1 MDEHEILDLKSQV
14 DRETAANEA
23 EHNSFKRRLN
33 ALEAAE
39 KERTEMLLA
48 IQSLGDAVKNVST
61 KVGEIAVSVNKVEQ
75 RVDEIESEPGDQ
87 YKKLKYEIIKC
98 VVLAIVGVAIGYFIK

>member
-1 MDEHEILDLKSQV
+1 MLDLKSQV

-23 EHNSFKRRLN
+23 EHNSFKRRLD

-75 RVDEIESEPGDQ
+75 RVDEIEAEPADR
-87 YKKLKYEIIKC
+87 YKRITYEIIKYI
-98 VVLAIVGVAIGYFIK
+98 VLAVVGAFIGYFIK